1 VFYYASSESAKVGR
15 YSGIAARSDVNG
27 VPVTLRC
34 PHEATA
40 NDFKVFNPQSSEPSS
55 PHLDDEPPA
64 DKESLFPCEEVLVLS
79 LPRKFLQPLPGYE
92 TDDGLF
98 MVSIRVLNA
107 LRATVYTDVQDSG
120 PWIQGECILPPQC
133 ILRSFKIS
141 KASKFR
147 KRSSSS
153 FDFIIKS
160 RSNSS
165 NSHIDNDKIE
175 DEMMPGTHVVTT
187 VTSIKMLTK
196 SMRQIRFDAKE
207 VGLIPLYHYTSPS
220 VAPLILNSGLRMSTQ
235 GQGDGGVYVTTQG
248 PASYGIGTP
257 NYETNIIKD
266 CFGMERLEEYLGK
279 GYLDVIIVYGC
290 DPDMLEQVYKVFLH
304 KWCCVV

>member
-1 VFYYASSESAKVGR
+1 VFYYTSSESAKVGR

-34 PHEATA
+34 PHMTTA

-55 PHLDDEPPA
+55 PSPRLGDELN
-64 DKESLFPCEEVLVLS
+64 KNSLYPCEEVLVLS
-79 LPRKFLQPLPGYE
+79 LPRKFLQPLPGYD

-98 MVSIRVLNA
+98 MVSVSVLNA

-120 PWIQGECILPPQC
+120 PWINGECLLPPQC

-141 KASKFR
+141 KAAGSGKG
-147 KRSSSS
+147 RSS
-153 FDFIIKS
+153 FGFIIKS
-160 RSNSS
+160 RSSRSLSISGRESS
-165 NSHIDNDKIE
+165 E
-175 DEMMPGTHVVTT
+175 RVQDEMMPGTQEVTK

-207 VGLIPLYHYTSPS
+207 AGLIPLYHYTSPS
-220 VAPLILNSGLRMSTQ
+220 VAPLILKSGLRMSTQ
-235 GQGDGGVYVTTQG
+235 GQGDGGVYVSTQG

-266 CFGMERLEEYLGK
+266 CFGMERLHEYLGK

-290 DPDMLEQVYKVFLH
+290 DPDMLEQV
-304 KWCCVV
+304 